1 MPSLTTLLRAA
12 GVGLRTSWAR
22 TCRLFAAVFGAVQWH
37 APPWALWLSGHLR
50 ALQSGLSAQFR
61 ERPLRSAALL
71 ALLAALVALGLWGW
85 RWYQARPQPQLV
97 SFTVEAP
104 ARTCYECDPPGKPNP
119 LRVRFSESVAP
130 LEMAGKPL
138 GDQPARVTL
147 SPEHPGRWLWS
158 DDKTLV
164 FEPAEDWPVGKP
176 FAVDFARKKFIA
188 SHQRLES
195 YGLKFTSP
203 AFSASIKSTEFY
215 QDLTVATD
223 KKALLTLRF
232 THPVDT
238 ADLEKRV
245 QLRLYDKL
253 ADGQETDLGPVAF
266 KISYDKLK
274 LEAYVASEQLKVP
287 AKEGRLAFVI
297 EDGLQA
303 ARGGNTTVEPLK
315 ADVKVPGIDSLTA
328 NELKLDLARDENNDP
343 QQVAVVEFNFP
354 VSEKDAAPR
363 FKAWLLPARH
373 PDPKF
378 QTPFEQSHPGQP
390 YDWSGG
396 VDNRILATSAP
407 LALTAVPGEHEN
419 SALHSF
425 RHAAEPGRYVYLRL
439 DKGLQSFGG
448 YRLGAT
454 QERVLRVPDYPR
466 ELRVVAPGS
475 LLALSGPKLL
485 NVLSRDVPAMKV
497 DVSRLLPRQLQ
508 HLVSQTRGDFS
519 QPQFN
524 GYGFNEDNLTERL
537 TRTERLPA
545 LEPGKPA
552 YTALDLAP
560 YLKTEGEDR
569 RGIFLLR
576 LQAWDA
582 DHNRPVIAPQLN
594 AWGETQDAPV
604 IDTRL
609 IVVTDLGLLV
619 KRNLDGS
626 QDVFVQSIHSGRPV
640 DGVKVEVIGKNG
652 LPVLE
657 RSTDA
662 DGHARFPVL
671 KDFTREQQ
679 PVMLLARKDGDTS
692 FLPLDTRIRELDL
705 SRFDVGGVANSAD
718 KNALSAY
725 LFSDRGVYRPGEEVR
740 IGAIVRTQDW
750 SALPQG
756 LPLLLEVTDPRGQ
769 VVRKE
774 RVPLSDAGFQEIRH
788 PTHPAS
794 PTGTWTISL
803 SIVKGPYRNDLL
815 GSVTVLVREF
825 EPDRLKMSARLSE
838 EVAQGWV
845 APEAL
850 KARVDLQN
858 LFGAPAENRRVTAS
872 LRLSPSLPNF
882 PQFPGFRFSDPQT
895 AKEGFSEELPETKT
909 DAQGAAELDLRL
921 NRFAKA
927 TYRLQLV
934 AQGFEAEGGRGVAA
948 QVTQLVSNMPFLVG
962 VKPDGDLSYVGKGS
976 QRSAELIAIG
986 PKLARTEAKD
996 LKLRHIEVKYVSTLV
1011 KQNNGTFKY
1020 ESRRRELTLSEAAFT
1035 LPATGH
1041 ALALDTRQPGSYAY
1055 LLFDAGEQLLARV
1068 DYSVAGDANLSARM
1082 EKNAEL
1088 QLALSKKDYAPGEQI
1103 EIQVNAPYTGAGLIT
1118 IERDKVYA
1126 WKWFSTS
1133 TTASTQ
1139 RIALPEGLE
1148 GNAYV
1153 SVSFVRDPGSPELYT
1168 SPLSYGVA
1176 PFSINLDARR
1186 STLEV
1191 ALPARVKPGETASF
1205 QYKSSTRAKM
1215 VLFAVDEGIL
1225 QVARYQTPDPIGF
1238 LFQKK
1243 SLDVGTAQILDL
1255 ILPEFRAALMQAA
1268 PGGDADG
1275 LLAKHLNP
1283 FKRKT
1288 DAPVAYWS
1296 GIVDADSTE
1305 RSLSY
1310 TVPDHFNGR
1319 LRVIA
1324 VAVSNGAIG
1333 VFEGATLVRG
1343 DFILSPNAPTFVAPG
1358 DTFDVSLGVSNQ
1370 AEGSGPDARLAL
1382 KLVAGKGLEVVGA
1395 AEQTLA
1401 LAEGHE
1407 SSVRFKLKATED
1419 LGDARLSFTS
1429 ILGDKSAKRSLSL
1442 SVRPAVPYRTTLT
1455 AGIVKPGA
1463 TLDMP
1468 VPRKLYPQ
1476 FREQEAGLSM
1486 LPMGLASGFVQ
1497 YLGHYPYS
1505 CTEQLVSQ
1513 AMPALVL
1520 AQRPE
1525 FGRVSDAQS
1534 KGMAG
1539 MIDELRARQNPDGA
1553 YRYWPGSFETQ
1564 EFVSVYVQHVLL
1576 EASERGQAVPRDLMS
1591 QGNEYLRFLAA
1602 RDGNTL
1608 DEERNGAY
1616 ALYLLTRQGET
1627 LGAEASR
1634 LRERLEVRYKEQWR
1648 SDIATAYLA
1657 SAMRLMKQDREA
1669 ENLFAKIGLVGDP
1682 SGQRSVDRWHD
1693 QMTRDAELL
1702 YLSAMHFPQR
1712 LEKLP
1717 PAFME
1722 RLVERITKGQ
1732 YHSLSAATTLLA
1744 LDAYAKL
1751 AAPQGAGQFKLAA
1764 ILADGKARVLA
1775 LPEGLFPKV
1784 DFSADAAKL
1793 RFGNDAPLA
1802 AYTSLAQSGFERTP
1816 PTEVLR
1822 EGFEILREYA
1832 DKNGQPLTSIQQGEE
1847 VTVRLKFRSI
1857 TQAATWNV
1865 ALVDLL
1871 PGGFELVVPPTEART
1886 ERGLVS
1892 AGQAAET
1899 ADPSE
1904 NDEEYKD
1911 ADAVSEGQSDQDA
1924 TRWAC
1929 PICQKGTRASLL
1941 YADFRDDRS
1950 VFYVGVTP
1958 ELSEIVYRIK
1968 ATNTGSFVVPP
1979 AYGEGMYDRG
1989 FNARSASGSI
1999 SVTAPR

>member
-12 GVGLRTSWAR
+12 GAGLRTLW
-22 TCRLFAAVFGAVQWH
+22 TQLCQLFAVVFGAVEWR
-37 APPWALWLSGHLR
+37 APTWIVFLRRHLR
-50 ALQSGLSAQFR
+50 ALQERLNTEFR
-61 ERPLRSAALL
+61 QHPLRSAVLL
-71 ALLAALVALGLWGW
+71 SLAVALIAGGLWGW
-85 RWYQARPQPQLV
+85 RWYQALPKPQLV

-130 LEMAGKPL
+130 LDAVGKSL
-138 GDQPARVTL
+138 DGEPARVSL
-147 SPEHPGRWLWS
+147 SPDHPGRWVWS
-158 DDKTLV
+158 DDKTLL
-164 FEPAEDWPVGKP
+164 FEPSEDWPIGTT
-176 FAVDFARKKFIA
+176 FTVDFARKKFIA

-195 YGLKFTSP
+195 YGVEFNSP
-203 AFSASIKSTEFY
+203 AFGASIKSTEFH

-223 KKALLTLRF
+223 KKALLSLRF
-232 THPVDT
+232 THPVDP
-238 ADLEKRV
+238 ASLEKRV
-245 QLRLYDKL
+245 QLHLYDKL
-253 ADGQETDLGPVAF
+253 ADGKEADLGAVAF
-266 KISYDKLK
+266 TLSYDQLK
-274 LEAYVASEQLKVP
+274 LEAYIASESLKVP

-297 EDGLQA
+297 DDGLQA
-303 ARGGNTTVEPLK
+303 ARGGSGTTEPLK
-315 ADVKVPGIDSLTA
+315 SEVKVPGIDSLTA
-328 NELKLDLARDENNDP
+328 HELKLDLARDENNDP
-343 QQVAVVEFNFP
+343 RQVAILEFNFP
-354 VSEKDAAPR
+354 VPEKEAAPR

-378 QTPFEQSHPGQP
+378 QTPFEQANPGRP

-396 VDNRILATSAP
+396 VDNRIIETSTP
-407 LALTAVPGEHEN
+407 LALTPLPSEHEN
-419 SALHSF
+419 SALQSF
-425 RHAAEPGRYVYLRL
+425 GYTADPGRYVYLRL
-439 DKGLQSFGG
+439 DKGLSSFGG
-448 YRLGAT
+448 YRLGRT

-497 DVSRLLPRQLQ
+497 EVSRLLPRQLQ
-508 HLVSQTRGDFS
+508 HLVSQTRGDFT

-545 LEPGKPA
+545 REPGKPS

-560 YLKTEGEDR
+560 YLKTEDEDR

-594 AWGETQDAPV
+594 RWGETQDAPV

-640 DGVKVEVIGKNG
+640 EGVKIEVIGKNG

-657 RSTDA
+657 RNTDA
-662 DGHARFPVL
+662 DGHARFPML

-725 LFSDRGVYRPGEEVR
+725 LFSDRGVYRPGEEIR
-740 IGAIVRTQDW
+740 IGAVVRTQDW
-750 SALPQG
+750 SALPPG

-769 VVRKE
+769 VVRKD
-774 RVPLSDAGFQEIRH
+774 RLPLSDAGFEEIRH
-788 PTHPAS
+788 PTPANS

-803 SIVKGPYRNDLL
+803 SIVKGPYRNDLV
-815 GSVTVLVREF
+815 GSVTVLVRDF
-825 EPDRLKMSARLSE
+825 EPDRLKMTARLSE
-838 EVAQGWV
+838 EVPQGWV
-845 APEAL
+845 SPEAL

-858 LFGAPAENRRVTAS
+858 LFGAPAESRRVTAS
-872 LRLSPSLPNF
+872 LRLSPSVPNF
-882 PQFPGFRFSDPQT
+882 PQFPGYRFSDPQT
-895 AKEGFSEELPETKT
+895 AKEGFSEDLPETQT
-909 DAQGAAELDLRL
+909 DAKGAAELDLRL

-934 AQGFEAEGGRGVAA
+934 TQGFEAEGGRGVAA
-948 QVTQLVSNMPFLVG
+948 QVSQLVSNMPFLVG
-962 VKPDGDLSYVGKGS
+962 VKPDGDLGYVGKGS
-976 QRSAELIAIG
+976 QRSAALIAIN
-986 PKLARTEAKD
+986 PKLAQTEARN

-1020 ESRRRELTLSEAAFT
+1020 ESRLRETGLSDSALNIAAAGHS
-1035 LPATGH
+1035 LP
-1041 ALALDTRQPGSYAY
+1041 LDTGRPGSYAY
-1055 LLFDAGEQLLARV
+1055 LVFDANQQLLARL
-1068 DYSVAGDANLSARM
+1068 DYTVAGDANLSARM

-1088 QLALSKKDYAPGEQI
+1088 QLALSKKDYAPGEDI

-1126 WKWFSTS
+1126 WKWFSTN

-1186 STLEV
+1186 SKLEV
-1191 ALPARVKPGETASF
+1191 ALPARVKPGEVVSF
-1205 QYKSSTRAKM
+1205 RYSSSTPSKM

-1255 ILPEFRAALMQAA
+1255 ILPEFRAAMMQAA

-1288 DAPVAYWS
+1288 DVPVAYWS
-1296 GIVDADSTE
+1296 GIVDADATE
-1305 RSLSY
+1305 RTLNY

-1319 LRVIA
+1319 LRVMA
-1324 VAVSNGAIG
+1324 VAVSNEAIG

-1370 AEGSGPDARLAL
+1370 AEGSGPDAKLAL
-1382 KLVAGKGLEVVGA
+1382 KLVAGRGLEVVGA
-1395 AEQTLA
+1395 AEQTLS
-1401 LAEGHE
+1401 LAEGRE
-1407 SSVRFKLKATED
+1407 SSVRFKLKATDE
-1419 LGDARLSFTS
+1419 LGDASLSFTS
-1429 ILGDKSAKRSLSL
+1429 KLGDKSARRSVSL

-1463 TLDMP
+1463 SLDMP

-1486 LPMGLASGFVQ
+1486 LPMGLAGGFIR

-1525 FGRVSDAQS
+1525 FGRLSDSAKN
-1534 KGMAG
+1534 KGFSG
-1539 MIDELRARQNPDGA
+1539 VIDELRARQNPDGA

-1564 EFVSVYVQHVLL
+1564 EFVSVYAQHVLL
-1576 EASERGQAVPRDLMS
+1576 EASERGQAVPRDLIH

-1608 DEERNGAY
+1608 AEERNGAY

-1627 LGAEASR
+1627 FGAEASR
-1634 LRERLEVRYKEQWR
+1634 LRERLETRYKDQWR

-1669 ENLFAKIGLVGDP
+1669 ENLFAKIELLGKRP
-1682 SGQRSVDRWHD
+1682 ADRWHD
-1693 QMTRDAELL
+1693 DMTSDAELL
-1702 YLSAMHFPQR
+1702 YLSALHFPKR

-1717 PAFME
+1717 PAFLE
-1722 RLVERITKGQ
+1722 TLVARIIQGQ

-1751 AAPQGAGQFKLAA
+1751 ASPQAAGALKLAEMLTDGRTRD
-1764 ILADGKARVLA
+1764 LAVTA
-1775 LPEGLFPKV
+1775 GLFQKA

-1793 RFGNDAPLA
+1793 RFGNSAPLP
-1802 AYTSLAQSGFERTP
+1802 AYTSVAQSGFDRTP
-1816 PTEVLR
+1816 PKDVLR

-1832 DKNGQPLTSIQQGEE
+1832 DKDGKPIGTVKRGEE
-1847 VTVRLKFRSI
+1847 ITVRLKFRSI
-1857 TQAATWNV
+1857 TQLESWNV

-1871 PGGFELVVPPTEART
+1871 PGGFEMVVPPTQART
-1886 ERGLVS
+1886 ERGLAS
-1892 AGQAAET
+1892 DDNAAESDDT
-1899 ADPSE
+1899 PAAP
-1904 NDEEYKD
+1904 EEFDD
-1911 ADAVSEGQSDQDA
+1911 ADGVSDGEGDQGA
-1924 TRWAC
+1924 SRWAC
-1929 PICQKGTRASLL
+1929 PICQTGTNARVL
-1941 YADFRDDRS
+1941 YADFREDRS

-1958 ELSEIVYRIK
+1958 DVSEIVYRIK

-1989 FNARSASGSI
+1989 FNARSAAGTI
-1999 SVTAPR
+1999 TVLAP